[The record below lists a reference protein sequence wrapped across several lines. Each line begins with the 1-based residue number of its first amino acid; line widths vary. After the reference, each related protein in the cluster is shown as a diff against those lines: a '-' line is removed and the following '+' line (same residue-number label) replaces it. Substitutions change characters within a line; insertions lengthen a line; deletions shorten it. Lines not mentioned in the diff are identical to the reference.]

1 LPEEGEDDRWLVG
14 GGEIA
19 DSDDLARWVYEGNRS
34 LAGTAGA
41 DTVDTRWHECTLC
54 LRRHNTVMSNQTS
67 EVTEWDSLQGAAEE
81 VIERSNG
88 FTSGTDEEVDETV
101 LEMVRLDREMSESGE

>member
-1 LPEEGEDDRWLVG
+1 
-14 GGEIA
+14 
-19 DSDDLARWVYEGNRS
+19 
-34 LAGTAGA
+34 
-41 DTVDTRWHECTLC
+41 
-54 LRRHNTVMSNQTS
+54 MSNQTS